1 MNLDVFF
8 EFNLWNN
15 TEEQYFWALIVFVG
29 LMIIFKI
36 FTVVI
41 NVKLRKASEKT
52 KTNIDDF
59 LIELIKHVKPP
70 FYFFISL
77 YIAVQFLSLNEVVGK
92 IIFGTFVIVLV
103 IQVIAV
109 TQKVIDYIIKKKL
122 VESDGSEENKDRD
135 AIIRLSGQLTKAA
148 LWIFGGLLVLS
159 NLGVNITS
167 LIAGLGIGGIA
178 IALAAQSVLGDVFA
192 SIAIF
197 IDKPFKVGEFIALT
211 PEEQGTVEKI
221 GIKTTKLR
229 TKQGQQL
236 IIANKKL
243 TDATISNYRRMES
256 RQTTFMIGV
265 TYETSLKKL
274 KRIPKLIKDIIK
286 EQKHAELVR
295 VFFKEYGDFSLNYEI
310 VFKMKD
316 PSFEKSVKAKHAINL
331 KIFEVFQ
338 EEGIEF
344 AYPTQTLIIQK
355 SQQSTPPEKN

>member
-1 MNLDVFF
+1 MFF
-8 EFNLWNN
+8 EFDLWNN
-15 TEEQYFWALIVFVG
+15 TGEQYFWALVIFVG

-36 FTVVI
+36 FTVIVNI
-41 NVKLRKASEKT
+41 KLRKASERT

-70 FYFFISL
+70 FYFFVAL
-77 YIAVQFLSLNEVVGK
+77 YIAVQFLSLNDVVSK

-103 IQVIAV
+103 IQVISI
-109 TQKVIDYIIKKKL
+109 TQKVIDYIIKRKL
-122 VESDGSEENKDRD
+122 VKSDDSEENKDRD
-135 AIIRLSGQLTKAA
+135 AIIRLAGQLAKAA

-178 IALAAQSVLGDVFA
+178 IALAMQSILGDIFA
-192 SIAIF
+192 SVSIF

-221 GIKTTKLR
+221 GIKTSKLR

-265 TYETSLKKL
+265 TYETPLKKL
-274 KRIPKLIKDIIK
+274 KKIPKLIKEIIK
-286 EQKHAELVR
+286 EQEHAEPVR
-295 VFFKEYGDFSLNYEI
+295 VFFKEYGNFSLNYEI
-310 VFKMKD
+310 TFKMDD
-316 PSFEKSVKAKHAINL
+316 PAFERTVKARHAINL
-331 KIFEVFQ
+331 RILEVFQ
-338 EEGIEF
+338 EESIEF
-344 AYPTQTLIIQK
+344 AYPTQTLIMQK
-355 SQQSTPPEKN
+355 SQPDALSDQY